1 VAAATVEIRQ
11 SYDDTKHKEESME
24 EIGPVDYAIVVFP
37 GNKFRGEIAP
47 AIGDLVE
54 DGTIRIID
62 IAFVGK
68 DDDGN
73 TVAMELTE
81 LEPDVQEG
89 LEKLG
94 IEVGGL
100 FPEEDLVDIAE
111 SLEPNTSAALILW
124 ENVWARNVAQAM
136 RDAGGVLVAFERLPH
151 EAVQEARELALE
163 AAKA

>member
-1 VAAATVEIRQ
+1 
-11 SYDDTKHKEESME
+11 ME
-24 EIGPVDYAIVVFP
+24 EIGPVDYAIIVFP
-37 GNKFRGEIAP
+37 GNRFRGEIAP
-47 AIGDLVE
+47 AIADLVD

-68 DDDGN
+68 DADGS

-81 LEPDVQEG
+81 LDPDVQEG

-100 FPEEDLVDIAE
+100 FSADDLMGAAE
-111 SLEPNTSAALILW
+111 ALEPNSSAALLIW

-136 RDAGGVLVAFERLPH
+136 RDAGGVLVAFERIPH
-151 EAVQEARELALE
+151 DVVQEVRELALE

>member
-1 VAAATVEIRQ
+1 
-11 SYDDTKHKEESME
+11 ME
-24 EIGPVDYAIVVFP
+24 EIGPVDYAIIAFP
-37 GNKFRGEIAP
+37 GNRFRGEIAP
-47 AIGDLVE
+47 AIADLVD

-68 DDDGN
+68 DEDGS
-73 TVAMELTE
+73 TVAMEMTE
-81 LEPDVQEG
+81 LDPDVQEG

-111 SLEPNTSAALILW
+111 SLEPNTSAALLLW
-124 ENVWARNVAQAM
+124 ENVWARTVAQAM
-136 RDAGGVLVAFERLPH
+136 RDAGGVLIAFERIPH
-151 EAVQEARELALE
+151 DVVQEARELALE